1 MKKCMN
7 CNLLPVE
14 SEDKKGSR
22 KIRPSKFY
30 CKSCLRLKSLFE
42 NPVKVLN
49 LKRKNN
55 FKEEK
60 QEKNSY
66 PRMDSIGLEIS
77 EIINSGGQISIS
89 FLQRKFKLNFEE
101 SQKIMNEIENLV

>member
-30 CKSCLRLKSLFE
+30 CRSCLRLKSLFE
-42 NPVKVLN
+42 NPVKALN
-49 LKRKNN
+49 LKRKNIL
-55 FKEEK
+55 KEVK
-60 QEKNSY
+60 QEKISIS
-66 PRMDSIGLEIS
+66 RIDSIDLEIA
-77 EIINSGGQISIS
+77 EILNSGGQISIS

-101 SQKIMNEIENLV
+101 SQKIMSEIEHLV